1 MARIRVK
8 KLLDQLLKEVQTDAF
23 LSLLGKYQATDSQG
37 RYLHWN
43 NFQWRVEK
51 GDPPLAAWVA
61 TELARKAIAKNLPLL
76 QADGDRG

>member
-1 MARIRVK
+1 LSFG
-8 KLLDQLLKEVQTDAF
+8 KLKDSILGLFTSHLGW
-23 LSLLGKYQATDSQG
+23 LLLGKYQATDSQG

-43 NFQWRVEK
+43 DFQWRVEK

-61 TELARKAIAKNLPLL
+61 TNLARKAITKNLPLL